1 MEDDVLGHAAQG
13 LASKLKEYSKQ
24 RMRKNLFEST
34 QQKVLSTL
42 KKPNCLQEW
51 NEILK
56 AILADDETAVMQF
69 EKLRHR
75 RIHQRSVNGL
85 AEQFLDGTS
94 TTEQIL
100 MGNSNKE

>member
-1 MEDDVLGHAAQG
+1 MEDDAHGHAAMG

-24 RMRKNLFEST
+24 KKKNNLFEST

-42 KKPNCLQEW
+42 KKPNCIQEW

-56 AILADDETAVMQF
+56 AILADDATAVMQF

-85 AEQFLDGTS
+85 AEQFLDGTN
-94 TTEQIL
+94 TTE
-100 MGNSNKE
+100 